1 MPPRW
6 HSRRRVHRKAPR
18 RILQPERSS
27 VWLERRRHGALRPSK
42 GLGIDSSLLTY
53 EACNAQC
60 ASDSSDGRARCDLG
74 FDHCW
79 CACLN
84 ALAALASEAARRA
97 VSRCKICRPAQA
109 HPDLPSQV
117 VISARMK
124 ATQARSPFAS
134 RKKAKKVSAPHWQR
148 GTGAIRRPQVCHRR
162 ADEIALHG
170 TSSSPQVA
178 RSRRWFRADLLRRP
192 SGGCIWSLTSSHLS
206 SFRVVALSG
215 LISYD
220 CPISWATKMERD

>member
-1 MPPRW
+1 MDGRRSRPALAFAMPPGW

-27 VWLERRRHGALRPSK
+27 VWLERRRHGALRRSK

-84 ALAALASEAARRA
+84 ALAAVAWEAARRA

-109 HPDLPSQV
+109 HPDLPSQL

-148 GTGAIRRPQVCHRR
+148 GTVRYDARRFATAGRMKLPFTAHRQAHRWLDR
-162 ADEIALHG
+162 ADGFVQTCCDAR
-170 TSSSPQVA
+170 PVA
-178 RSRRWFRADLLRRP
+178 A
-192 SGGCIWSLTSSHLS
+192 SG
-206 SFRVVALSG
+206 R
-215 LISYD
+215 
-220 CPISWATKMERD
+220 